1 MKNVMIIMLCLS
13 LIVVALAL
21 SGCGGTKKTLLI
33 EETTK
38 VAMPPDALWKCPDV
52 QIPADI
58 TMQSE
63 VADYVLELYEAHQ
76 VCKESLEGVRAWLIK
91 AEKITEDGKN

>member
-1 MKNVMIIMLCLS
+1 MRILAIILLC
-13 LIVVALAL
+13 VGLA
-21 SGCGGTKKTLLI
+21 SCGGTKQTLVV
-33 EETTK
+33 EERTK
-38 VAMPPDALWKCPDV
+38 VAMPPDALWECPDV

-76 VCKESLEGVRAWLIK
+76 VCKDSLEDVRAWLIK
-91 AEKITEDGKN
+91 AEKITKDGE

>member
-1 MKNVMIIMLCLS
+1 MKIRTLAIILLCLG
-13 LIVVALAL
+13 LA
-21 SGCGGTKKTLLI
+21 SCGGIKRTLMI

-38 VAMPPDALWKCPDV
+38 VAMPPDALWECPDV
-52 QIPADI
+52 VIPADI

-76 VCKESLEGVRAWLIK
+76 VCKDSLEDVRAWLIE
-91 AEKITEDGKN
+91 AEKITEDSK